1 MIEVE
6 SYLRLPGGEF
16 RPVAG
21 CAWTPPV
28 PTHIEGAV
36 ELRLN
41 GEEIIG
47 RSTWDYVDQLWAY
60 IVDMLEEFTR
70 TPRVST
76 YFPDQPVELSF
87 EARRGRVE
95 VTSRAGAGVRRS
107 SVERVAFVG
116 ALKAAGDRFFA
127 DMTEVAPRNAADYSL
142 LRNRLA
148 AVEPSA
154 HAG

>member
-28 PTHIEGAV
+28 PTHIEGAI

-41 GEEIIG
+41 GKEIIDQ
-47 RSTWDYVDQLWAY
+47 SMWDYVDQLWAY
-60 IVDMLEEFTR
+60 IVTMLEEFT
-70 TPRVST
+70 TAPRVST
-76 YFPDQPVELSF
+76 YFPDQPIELSF
-87 EARRGRVE
+87 EARHGRVE
-95 VTSRAGAGVRRS
+95 VTSRAGAAVRRS
-107 SVERVAFVG
+107 SVDRGDFVA

-127 DMTEVAPRNAADYSL
+127 DMAEVAPRNAGDYSL
-142 LRNRLA
+142 LRARLA
-148 AVEPSA
+148 AACPDAPSR
-154 HAG
+154 